1 MATYLQG
8 VTDFIPQYQPYTPD
22 LNFFDQALKTK
33 QNQYDSNWK
42 QLNKIYGQYYY
53 ADLTRDGNIKKK
65 DELVKNIDFN
75 LRRISGMDLSLQS
88 NVDQA
93 VQVFTPFYE
102 DNALMKDMAWTK
114 NWNSENGRAESL
126 RTAYNPEKRKE
137 YWNTGQK
144 YLQYKRE
151 EFKNASDDAAM
162 SMGSPVYTPY
172 LNVQDEAR
180 KIAKEAGLSMETFK
194 FSKDGRFII
203 TTKNGQQLQRPL
215 SMLFENSLGNDP
227 RVQEIYKTQSYVN
240 RKDYAKG
247 NAAEFDGDEAAAEMK
262 YLENN
267 YNVLKRNQQKYYNSL
282 VTTENEYDKAIADL
296 QQKVKANKASPK
308 EVIKLQDLEYNRK
321 VNNDAKTRIEKEYED
336 FKNGS
341 STATTT
347 SGFQNPYADINTLR
361 FKVDAGVASSLMR
374 KDLGEAA
381 QIHSMKGMRQT
392 IKQNP
397 YEVLRQRH
405 ANSMAQISARGKIQR
420 DNIKYNNDRKQA
432 LAEQKFLTSIG
443 AIEPVVK
450 KYKVIR
456 GKDGQPVKL
465 FEGQSYEGIDYK
477 GIPVQEQVGIQGYV
491 PTENNVRTKKGA
503 KGTTIADESGRAKIE
518 SKKEFI
524 KQTELIPMYKQ
535 MNQLLTNK
543 LPALSANNKMSQE
556 KYKELTEGAKISK
569 LLEQNTDASYEQLA
583 RIYNNVNKWNSK
595 NDQILTDGSQFPDLF
610 NSGKAIQLN
619 TAEQVRNDVHDYYAK
634 FNDSA
639 GIRSLFTGLNNE
651 AQEALKIGN
660 RALFESAM
668 RNQGGIDKLGST
680 AGQDFSQ
687 GSLAIGADGKVY
699 VETSQAVREAGMG
712 SGLVSLWKKGMREFN
727 KLSDADSDWQIKDE
741 AFGFDVDL
749 LGVGKRMADGR
760 YMEDAVDAFDYYQQ
774 RYRKLNEANNG
785 EGGVMPIFKNMG
797 QFSDPNNLYSEG
809 MSVIDVRGSGYGEG
823 GRAWDNFKT
832 GDWTK
837 FDNATWRFSINGED
851 AKSYKDFSPSQKFS
865 DLTKGMAI
873 TNAWID
879 YQEKKKVDFEFG
891 FNPIVESSGLR
902 EGVNIQMDPEFIKSI
917 TASNKEGTNGIVTQ
931 AEAQLLL
938 ANGMSISAPNNTFNN
953 DLAIGS
959 KIDPVDYAIRK
970 AGSDGITFAA
980 DNGEGTINYKYDDKT
995 KVYSSSAVYNVF
1007 DPENLGYETYRYE
1020 QTYNEGDFEYDYN
1033 QFLLTAN
1040 QYEENNRTIF
1050 NTVLTSDDG
1059 KLLHGGKTPREAMN
1073 EGNYDDMRFYL
1084 NEFKYTD
1091 EGRLYWNYDQNVLNP
1106 TKVKSY
1112 GNEEFQD
1119 SGRFARP
1126 SQIMMADGNVNDM
1139 SNRLRQLERTLPPGA
1154 EMYDRA
1160 ASYQEGGGVGDR
1172 IYETDVIANVTYDN
1186 LLK

>member
-22 LNFFDQALKTK
+22 LNFFDNVLKTK

-102 DNALMKDMAWTK
+102 DTSLMKDMAWTK

-151 EFKNASDDAAM
+151 EFKNASDEVAM
-162 SMGSPVYTPY
+162 NMASPVYTPY

-247 NAAEFDGDEAAAEMK
+247 NAAEFGGDEAAAEMK

-397 YEVLRQRH
+397 YEVLRQQH
-405 ANSMAQISARGKIQR
+405 ANSMAQISARGRIQR
-420 DNIKYNNDRKQA
+420 ENIKFNNDRKDERA
-432 LAEQKFLTSIG
+432 NRKFLLDNNI
-443 AIEPVVK
+443 IEPVVK
-450 KYKVIR
+450 KYKIIR
-456 GKDGQPVKL
+456 GKDGQPRKL
-465 FEGQSYEGIDYK
+465 YEGQSYEGIDYK
-477 GIPVQEQVGIQGYV
+477 GFPSAEQVGIEGYKPV
-491 PTENNVRTKKGA
+491 KDDVYVKKGL
-503 KGTTIADESGRAKIE
+503 KGTTFKDKSQAGLKMEQTADAQK
-518 SKKEFI
+518 
-524 KQTELIPMYKQ
+524 TTVLDPLYKQ
-535 MNQLLTNK
+535 MDQLLTNK
-543 LPALSANNKMSQE
+543 LPGLSSNNKMSQE
-556 KYKELTEGAKISK
+556 EYKKITEGADIGK
-569 LLEQNTDASYEQLA
+569 LLEQKTDASYEQLS
-583 RIYNNVNKWNSK
+583 RIFNNVNNWNSK
-595 NDQILTDGSQFPDLF
+595 NGDILGTDLF
-610 NSGKAIQLN
+610 NNPTAIKISASEDIRN
-619 TAEQVRNDVHDYYAK
+619 TIHDHYAK
-634 FNDSA
+634 FANS
-639 GIRSLFTGLNNE
+639 GEVKTLFNNLAPE
-651 AQEALKIGN
+651 AIEAIKIGD
-660 RALFESAM
+660 RDLFESYVNLGAKGVSVNGRDNVSIVKEM
-668 RNQGGIDKLGST
+668 SGAPTWLGG
-680 AGQDFSQ
+680 
-687 GSLAIGADGKVY
+687 DGRK
-699 VETSQAVREAGMG
+699 ERTFVRLEDVKEAGG
-712 SGLVSLWKKGMREFN
+712 YGMFN
-727 KLSDADSDWQIKDE
+727 IPLD
-741 AFGFDVDL
+741 
-749 LGVGKRMADGR
+749 
-760 YMEDAVDAFDYYQQ
+760 VDAFEYYSDI
-774 RYRKLNEANNG
+774 YKDLTEKNHAEAA
-785 EGGVMPIFKNMG
+785 MLPIFSNQG
-797 QFSDPNNLYSEG
+797 QYSDPNSLFSEG
-809 MSVIDVRGSGYGEG
+809 MSVIPVRGSGYGEG
-823 GRAWDNFKT
+823 ARAFNGFVKN
-832 GDWTK
+832 DWTN
-837 FDNATWRFSINGED
+837 FDNANWKFSINGED
-851 AKSYKDFSPSQKFS
+851 SKSYRDFSPSQKFS
-865 DLTKGMAI
+865 DLNKGMAI
-873 TNAWID
+873 TNAFID
-879 YQEKKKVDFEFG
+879 YQKKKKVDFEFG
-891 FNPIVESSGLR
+891 FNPIVEGSALR
-902 EGVNIQMDPEFIKSI
+902 EGVNLQMDPEFIKSI
-917 TASNKEGTNGIVTQ
+917 TASNKEGDNGIITQ
-931 AEAQLLL
+931 AEAKQLL
-938 ANGMSISAPNNTFNN
+938 ANGLSISAPSNTFSN
-953 DLAIGS
+953 DLALGT
-959 KIDPVDYAIRK
+959 KVDPVDFAIRT
-970 AGSDGITFAA
+970 AGPEGITFAA
-980 DNGEGTINYKYDDKT
+980 DNGEGTINYKYNDKT

-1020 QTYNEGDFEYDYN
+1020 QTYNAGDFEYDYN
-1033 QFLLTAN
+1033 QFLLTAD
-1040 QYEENNRTIF
+1040 QYEDRNKTLF
-1050 NTVLTSDDG
+1050 NTVLTSDNG
-1059 KLLHGGKTPREAMN
+1059 ELLHGGKTPREAMSQ
-1073 EGNYDDMRFYL
+1073 GNYDDMRFYL

-1106 TKVKSY
+1106 TKVKTY
-1112 GNEEFQD
+1112 GDQEFQD
-1119 SGRFARP
+1119 SGRYSRP
-1126 SQIMMADGNVNDM
+1126 SQLMIAGDNLDDMRNIM
-1139 SNRLRQLERTLPPGA
+1139 RQQERTLPPGA

-1160 ASYQEGGGVGDR
+1160 AYYQEGGTVGDR